1 MNYVDTLQN
10 QVQGM
15 AQGFVAALP
24 NLVIAL
30 LVLIVTWLVAKFA
43 TGIADRIIGNTSM
56 RPSLKKLVETLV
68 KLAIW
73 LVGILIAAAVA
84 IPGFTPAGA
93 IAGLGIGAVAIGFA
107 FQDIFE
113 NFLAG
118 VLIMLREKMRIG
130 DVIEVEGIIGRVEN
144 ITLRETHLRQM
155 SNELTIMPN
164 AMIFKSPVKIMT
176 DDERARTEVIVG
188 VDYSA
193 DLDKAEQVL
202 RSAVEGLDGV
212 DMEKGVE
219 VYAIEFGGSSINFKI
234 RFWSGSKPRDGW
246 QARHLAIK
254 SIKKAL
260 DSAGIGIPFP
270 IVTNMFPEALRVEQ
284 KSVGAFSE
292 EG

>member
-1 MNYVDTLQN
+1 MNYIDTLQN

-15 AQGFVAALP
+15 AQGFVAVLP

-30 LVLIVTWLVAKFA
+30 IVLIITWLVAKFA
-43 TGIADRIIGNTSM
+43 TGIADRLIGNTSM

-73 LVGILIAAAVA
+73 LIGILIAAAVA

-164 AMIFKSPVKIMT
+164 AMIFKSPVKILT
-176 DDERARTEVIVG
+176 DDERARTEIIVG
-188 VDYSA
+188 VDYTA
-193 DLDKAEQVL
+193 DLDQSEQVL
-202 RSAVEGLDGV
+202 RSAVEGLDGI

-260 DSAGIGIPFP
+260 DNAGIGIPFP
-270 IVTNMFPEALRVEQ
+270 IVTNMFPDALRVEQ
-284 KSVGAFSE
+284 KTVGKFSN

>member
-1 MNYVDTLQN
+1 
-10 QVQGM
+10 M
-15 AQGFVAALP
+15 AQGFVSILP
-24 NLVIAL
+24 NLAIAL
-30 LVLIVTWLVAKFA
+30 LVLIITWLVAKFA
-43 TGIADRIIGNTSM
+43 MGIADKIVGSTSL

-68 KLAIW
+68 KLSIW
-73 LVGILIAAAVA
+73 LIGFLIAATVA

-130 DVIEVEGIIGRVEN
+130 DVIEVEGITGRVET
-144 ITLRETHLRQM
+144 ITLRETHIRQL

-164 AMIFKSPVKIMT
+164 AMIFKSPVKILT
-176 DDERARTEVIVG
+176 DKERARTEVIVG
-188 VDYSA
+188 VDYSS
-193 DLDKAEQVL
+193 DLEQAEKVL
-202 RSAVEGLDGV
+202 REAVEGIDGI

-219 VYAIEFGGSSINFKI
+219 VYATEFGGSSIDFKI
-234 RFWSGSKPRDGW
+234 RFWTGSKPRDGW
-246 QARHLAIK
+246 QARHVAIK
-254 SIKKAL
+254 AIKKSL

-284 KSVGAFSE
+284 KSAGTFSE
-292 EG
+292 

>member
-1 MNYVDTLQN
+1 
-10 QVQGM
+10 M
-15 AQGFVAALP
+15 ARGFVAVLP
-24 NLVIAL
+24 NLAIAL
-30 LVLIVTWLVAKFA
+30 IVLFITWLVAKFA
-43 TGIADRIIGNTSM
+43 TGIADRIIGKSSL

-118 VLIMLREKMRIG
+118 LLIMLREKMRIG
-130 DVIEVEGIIGRVEN
+130 DVIEVEGILGRVEN
-144 ITLRETHLRQM
+144 ITLRETHVRQM

-164 AMIFKSPVKIMT
+164 AMIFKSPVKILT
-176 DDERARTEVIVG
+176 DQERARTEVVVG
-188 VDYSA
+188 VEYDA
-193 DLDKAEQVL
+193 DLDKAEQAL
-202 RSAVEGLDGV
+202 RDAVEGLDGV

-219 VYAIEFGGSSINFKI
+219 VYAIEFGGSSIDFKV
-234 RFWSGSKPRDGW
+234 RFWTASKPRDGW

-254 SIKKAL
+254 SIKKSL
-260 DSAGIGIPFP
+260 DKVGIGIPFP
-270 IVTNMFPEALRVEQ
+270 IVTNMFPEALRIEQ
-284 KSVGAFSE
+284 KSGGSISE
-292 EG
+292 AG

>member
-1 MNYVDTLQN
+1 
-10 QVQGM
+10 M
-15 AQGFVAALP
+15 ARGFVAILP
-24 NLVIAL
+24 NLAIAL
-30 LVLIVTWLVAKFA
+30 IVLFITWMVAKFA
-43 TGIADRIIGNTSM
+43 TKIADRIIGKSSL

-73 LVGILIAAAVA
+73 LIGLLIAAAVA

-130 DVIEVEGIIGRVEN
+130 DVIEVEGILGRVEN

-164 AMIFKSPVKIMT
+164 AMIFKSPVKILT
-176 DDERARTEVIVG
+176 DDQRARTEVVVG
-188 VDYSA
+188 VDYDA
-193 DLDKAEQVL
+193 DLDQAEKAL
-202 RSAVEGLDGV
+202 RGAVEGLDGV

-219 VYAIEFGGSSINFKI
+219 VYAIEFGGSSIDFKI
-234 RFWSGSKPRDGW
+234 RFWTGSKPREGW

-260 DSAGIGIPFP
+260 DNAGIGIPFP
-270 IVTNMFPEALRVEQ
+270 IVTNMFPEALQIEQ
-284 KSVGAFSE
+284 ASAGEARQQA
-292 EG
+292 